1 MTDLQFTELP
11 AEATVVFMQGPPGV
25 GKTTKAEKL
34 KKMLEGPQM
43 RLRVGI
49 FQLTKS
55 SSMLM
60 ASTSLYLMLSAL
72 HTLLKRMS

>member
-1 MTDLQFTELP
+1 MTDLQFTDLP

-25 GKTTKAEKL
+25 GKTTQAEQL
-34 KKMLEGPQM
+34 KKMLEGH
-43 RLRVGI
+43 RAFELEF